1 MATTSTSKV
10 TTEAMTPATE
20 PFPQPVGGASL
31 LLSFRL
37 EKKTTV
43 IVGSGAL
50 AAKRAFAALEADSSV
65 VVFSKGG
72 SLCDEL
78 RWRADNDQLSL
89 KPLGSTEEEDEAIL
103 ESYLGSPTGYIS
115 FVCVTDTLSTM
126 SEGKRSLDSANRIHR
141 MCQRHR
147 VPVNISDLPQF
158 CDFSFTSTHRFIDTA
173 TNTPSLLQIGVT
185 ANGQGC
191 RISGRIRREIVAA
204 LPKEVG
210 AAASAIGRL
219 RRRAKDEKF
228 GREDGNGGG
237 GREEAV
243 EEATPNLPVPQRSV
257 AESDVEVP
265 KRRMRWVSQISEY
278 WSFSR
283 LARMNEEDIDN
294 LLSGDLGLGSSSTTG
309 LSRTSQHQLNLETP
323 PHRGRI
329 FLVGSGPGHPSLLTV
344 ATRDALTKYAD
355 LVLSDKL
362 VPEAVLGTIPSH
374 VQVQIARKFPGNA
387 DGAQIELQEA
397 AVEAARRGLT
407 VVRVSVHLVDS
418 SIEQLTLRRPM
429 AVLQLKQ
436 GDPTVYG
443 RAGEEILYFRSQGF
457 EPIVIPGVSSA
468 LAGPIFAGVPVTQR
482 GAAESFIVCTGVGR
496 GGKGVKLPGY
506 ERSRTVVILM
516 GVARLRTVLNT
527 LQNLD
532 LPPGDRDGPAY
543 PSYTPIAIIERAT
556 MPDQRT
562 VFSTLRDVGAGLESV
577 GEQRP
582 PGMIVVGWSVLCLW
596 RQGDVSVL
604 DRGGEEADE
613 ARVRVWLEGKLWR
626 TEEGISDN
634 WINLW

>member
-10 TTEAMTPATE
+10 TMEMMTPTTIMAAE

-43 IVGSGAL
+43 IVGSSAL

-65 VVFSKGG
+65 VVFFRDDA
-72 SLCDEL
+72 LCDEL
-78 RWRADNDQLSL
+78 RWRADHGQLTL
-89 KPLGSTEEEDEAIL
+89 KPLGSTEEEDEDIL
-103 ESYLGSPTGYIS
+103 ESYLESSTGYVS

-126 SEGKRSLDSANRIHR
+126 PEGKRSLESANRIHR
-141 MCQRHR
+141 ICRGHR
-147 VPVNISDLPQF
+147 VPVNISDLPQL

-173 TNTPSLLQIGVT
+173 TNTPSPLQIGVT

-191 RISGRIRREIVAA
+191 RISGRIRRDIVAA

-219 RRRAKDEKF
+219 RRRAKEEGFDCGE
-228 GREDGNGGG
+228 GNGSD

-257 AESDVEVP
+257 AESDVEVS

-283 LARMNEEDIDN
+283 LARMKEEDIDN
-294 LLSGDLGLGSSSTTG
+294 LLSGDLGLGSSSTTTP
-309 LSRTSQHQLNLETP
+309 SRTSQHQLNLETP
-323 PHRGRI
+323 PQKGRI

-362 VPEAVLGTIPSH
+362 VPAAVLEMIPSH

-387 DGAQIELQEA
+387 DGAQMELQEA

-407 VVRVSVHLVDS
+407 VVRVSF
-418 SIEQLTLRRPM
+418 
-429 AVLQLKQ
+429 
-436 GDPTVYG
+436 Y
-443 RAGEEILYFRSQGF
+443 
-457 EPIVIPGVSSA
+457 
-468 LAGPIFAGVPVTQR
+468 
-482 GAAESFIVCTGVGR
+482 
-496 GGKGVKLPGY
+496 
-506 ERSRTVVILM
+506 
-516 GVARLRTVLNT
+516 
-527 LQNLD
+527 
-532 LPPGDRDGPAY
+532 
-543 PSYTPIAIIERAT
+543 
-556 MPDQRT
+556 
-562 VFSTLRDVGAGLESV
+562 
-577 GEQRP
+577 
-582 PGMIVVGWSVLCLW
+582 
-596 RQGDVSVL
+596 
-604 DRGGEEADE
+604 
-613 ARVRVWLEGKLWR
+613 
-626 TEEGISDN
+626 
-634 WINLW
+634 